1 MLFDGSLASSSKSD
15 NIINIW
21 NLNKGEMIRNI
32 THVVSWISH
41 LVVLKDHSL
50 ASCSSYGIYI
60 WNTKTTELIKILNN
74 DCASLIS
81 LPNGFLVSGGWN
93 DPVITIWDPYEDV
106 IIKNL
111 IGHKRVVSCLTIL
124 KDDKSLASGSYD
136 GMIKIWNTQSGL
148 MIKSFSVGYPS
159 WVTCLSVLK
168 DGNLVSGSLSS
179 IRYGILIT
187 ILK

>member
-1 MLFDGSLASSSKSD
+1 MDFTFSCFK
-15 NIINIW
+15 
-21 NLNKGEMIRNI
+21 R
-32 THVVSWISH
+32 
-41 LVVLKDHSL
+41 SL

-136 GMIKIWNTQSGL
+136 GMIKIWNKQSGL

>member
-41 LVVLKDHSL
+41 LVDLKDHSL
-50 ASCSSYGIYI
+50 TSCSSYGIYI

-74 DCASLIS
+74 YCASLIS

-93 DPVITIWDPYEDV
+93 DPVITIWGPYEDV

-111 IGHKRVVSCLTIL
+111 I
-124 KDDKSLASGSYD
+124 
-136 GMIKIWNTQSGL
+136 
-148 MIKSFSVGYPS
+148 
-159 WVTCLSVLK
+159 
-168 DGNLVSGSLSS
+168 
-179 IRYGILIT
+179 
-187 ILK
+187 